1 MKSNYFRKISPGII
15 LPLYKNMKSWKKIL
29 SFIDK
34 LKQLMKKAII
44 IYNSKT
50 GTTKKLGEGIF
61 DYLLV
66 NGVHPN
72 LISIDDFNYDNS
84 LEYDLFFLGCWTSG
98 LLFFLQRPEKIW
110 IDFAQKLPYLS
121 SDKTILF
128 TTYKIRT
135 GSMFREMR
143 KYLRF

>member
-1 MKSNYFRKISPGII
+1 
-15 LPLYKNMKSWKKIL
+15 
-29 SFIDK
+29 
-34 LKQLMKKAII
+34 MKKAII